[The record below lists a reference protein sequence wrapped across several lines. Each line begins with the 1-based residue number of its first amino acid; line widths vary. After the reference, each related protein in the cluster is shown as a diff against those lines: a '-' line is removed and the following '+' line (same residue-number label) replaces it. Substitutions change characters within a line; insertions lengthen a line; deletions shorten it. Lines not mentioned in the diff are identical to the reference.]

1 MSTHK
6 QKKDLS
12 NKEKTY
18 EEAFVDINLYLL
30 KDYKRGYFATYTI
43 LMIMIL

>member
-1 MSTHK
+1 MSKHK
-6 QKKDLS
+6 QSKDLS

-30 KDYKRGYFATYTI
+30 KDYKRGYIATYWI
-43 LMIMIL
+43 LLIMIL